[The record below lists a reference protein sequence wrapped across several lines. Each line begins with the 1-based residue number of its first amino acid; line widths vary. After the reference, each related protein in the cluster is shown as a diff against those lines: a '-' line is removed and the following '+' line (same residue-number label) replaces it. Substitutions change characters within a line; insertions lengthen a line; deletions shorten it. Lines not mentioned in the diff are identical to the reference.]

1 MKSALRVLLV
11 LTVLGATAAAQSP
24 EGDVLSIY
32 LVDVEGGGATLFVSP
47 TGESMLM
54 DTGNGG
60 ANADR
65 DVSRIMAAAED
76 AARAQGFER
85 MFALT
90 TQTRDW
96 FVEQG
101 FQDGSLEDLPAP
113 KQTLYNHAR
122 GAKVLVKALT

>member
-1 MKSALRVLLV
+1 MKSALRALLF

-65 DVSRIMAAAED
+65 DVGRIMRVSEAMEYGIVDEVLAKPPVEEAAA
-76 AARAQGFER
+76 
-85 MFALT
+85 T
-90 TQTRDW
+90 
-96 FVEQG
+96 V
-101 FQDGSLEDLPAP
+101 
-113 KQTLYNHAR
+113 
-122 GAKVLVKALT
+122 